1 MNILFLCPAAAVP
14 TRGPR
19 PQTWSGRARVH
30 AEVRA
35 RDSWRERSSG
45 SSFPSP
51 LYRVSRLMD
60 TEVERPPSNVG
71 RPHPRP
77 RRERFRPSP
86 RLRARVSP
94 GPVLPPCAA
103 VPCHGDPPGPG
114 RGRVT
119 APVTAPA
126 WHPTP
131 ASPSRLTGLAGGA
144 ELRAGRVRKGSTLRP
159 APGPGPLRT
168 PHPGKAYGSLLPS
181 SHSPA
186 PRWPRLGPQHG
197 TAACRAPLMPAW
209 RDPGAARQDGGA
221 AQVKAP
227 CHHCPPCQE
236 PGGEQEPGRAWELL
250 LEPP

>member
-51 LYRVSRLMD
+51 LCRASGLMD
-60 TEVERPPSNVG
+60 TEVERRPSNVG
-71 RPHPRP
+71 RPHPCP

-131 ASPSRLTGLAGGA
+131 ASPSRLTGLAGGGRA
-144 ELRAGRVRKGSTLRP
+144 ACGACEEGLHASSRSGPWPSPYPAPREGLREPAPLFPLPGSPMAPAGSPARHGCLPGTPYACVERPWCCRAGRGCS
-159 APGPGPLRT
+159 PG
-168 PHPGKAYGSLLPS
+168 
-181 SHSPA
+181 
-186 PRWPRLGPQHG
+186 
-197 TAACRAPLMPAW
+197 
-209 RDPGAARQDGGA
+209 
-221 AQVKAP
+221 
-227 CHHCPPCQE
+227 
-236 PGGEQEPGRAWELL
+236 
-250 LEPP
+250 